1 VGLDAGFLGRRPST
15 LSGGQRQRVAIARA
29 VAPQP
34 ALIVCDEPVS
44 ALDVNIQAQVLDLL
58 AALQRRLDM
67 SLLFISHDLDVVR
80 HVGDQVLVFR
90 NGRVVEAGETERIF
104 ESPRHSYTREL
115 MAASP
120 SLRRMKRLPAPA
132 RATEPA
138 TG

>member
-1 VGLDAGFLGRRPST
+1 MSISAYRIKSSITAVILRGASERFQCLNGGSILIPMSGPDAAGMIE
-15 LSGGQRQRVAIARA
+15 AKY
-29 VAPQP
+29 
-34 ALIVCDEPVS
+34 E
-44 ALDVNIQAQVLDLL
+44 
-58 AALQRRLDM
+58 
-67 SLLFISHDLDVVR
+67 
-80 HVGDQVLVFR
+80 GDRVLVFR

-120 SLRRMKRLPAPA
+120 SLRRMKRLSAPA